1 MSNFQNA
8 QEEYV
13 AIPLDTPD
21 RRVIQALLQF
31 SQQNPSVSDFSAS
44 DSHGQ
49 SSFQSNN
56 KINFQKKNFF
66 SNPNPKPKQKNK
78 NRNWRPQNQH
88 FNNQRNSH
96 FPSRSPHKV
105 PQFNNF
111 TQPIDNSLEKL
122 DLSHPF
128 VSLILLAALKQ
139 SQNTT
144 NNTGK
149 EIFSMMII

>member
-1 MSNFQNA
+1 MSSFQNE

-21 RRVIQALLQF
+21 RRTIQALLQF
-31 SQQNPSVSDFSAS
+31 CQHPSISAFSAS
-44 DSHGQ
+44 DSHGP

-56 KINFQKKNFF
+56 QINFQKKPFF
-66 SNPNPKPKQKNK
+66 SNPKPKQKNK
-78 NRNWRPQNQH
+78 NRNWRPQNQP
-88 FNNQRNSH
+88 FNNQRNSP

-111 TQPIDNSLEKL
+111 NKPSNVTADNTLAKL

-139 SQNTT
+139 SQSATSNA
-144 NNTGK
+144 GSY
-149 EIFSMMII
+149 F